1 VVDAFRNPGNAAI
14 SVAPGVTLNSG
25 TGDISVIQSTGAG
38 LTNNSSGDITLDNI
52 IAGNVLVENNG
63 QGGGNI
69 SVNGTVTATGTVSM
83 SANGNISTEDI
94 TTNGGLIDL
103 TSNSGSLT
111 SGNLT
116 TASPNGGGAITLTAE
131 DSITAGILDS
141 SSSVGNGGNVTLD
154 PIGDIQVSYIN
165 AQGGSSG
172 TGGTVNINTQQ
183 FFRATNTFTD
193 ANGVEASISTAGGN
207 GGGNITIAHGGN
219 GVTPFVVGDATIN
232 GTTADITS
240 GNVTIALPQSFLFT
254 YTQGNI
260 GIISVDPPPVPPVP
274 SPVPPAPSP
283 IPPIP
288 STEPTEP
295 AINPVDLT
303 NSQNQVVSLPPI
315 QNNNNNNTNNNIDAL
330 EIDDL
335 FSRDFIQYL
344 GLNQTQGI
352 TLTEARNTLSQ
363 IEAATGIKPAL
374 IYVVFV
380 PETITPAPTTDQSQ
394 SQGSSA
400 IAQSSLLRS
409 LTPQPSDRMELI
421 LITAEG
427 KPVRQSINATRAEV
441 ISMANEFRTQV
452 TDINKPGDYLTP
464 AQKMYQWLVAPL
476 EQDLQ
481 QLGIKN
487 LAYIMDTG
495 LRSIPLAALHDG
507 KGFIVERYSVGLMPS
522 LALTNTPYKDV
533 KNLEVLAMG
542 ADQFTDQ
549 KPLPAVPVELSAIAG
564 NLWPGKFFL
573 NEEFTL
579 KNLQS
584 ARSREPYGIIHLATH
599 AEFKPGKPSNSYI
612 QFWDSKLRLDQLAEL
627 DLNKPPVELL
637 VLSACRTARGDKEAE
652 LGFAGLAVQAGVKSA
667 LGSLWNVSD
676 EGTLGLMTEFYEQ
689 LTKAPIKAEA
699 LRQAQ
704 LAMSKGEVRLQDG
717 QLVTSRGNFPLP
729 PQLVQLGNKDL
740 THPYYW
746 SAFTMIGNPW

>member
-1 VVDAFRNPGNAAI
+1 
-14 SVAPGVTLNSG
+14 
-25 TGDISVIQSTGAG
+25 
-38 LTNNSSGDITLDNI
+38 
-52 IAGNVLVENNG
+52 
-63 QGGGNI
+63 
-69 SVNGTVTATGTVSM
+69 
-83 SANGNISTEDI
+83 
-94 TTNGGLIDL
+94 
-103 TSNSGSLT
+103 
-111 SGNLT
+111 
-116 TASPNGGGAITLTAE
+116 
-131 DSITAGILDS
+131 
-141 SSSVGNGGNVTLD
+141 
-154 PIGDIQVSYIN
+154 
-165 AQGGSSG
+165 
-172 TGGTVNINTQQ
+172 
-183 FFRATNTFTD
+183 
-193 ANGVEASISTAGGN
+193 
-207 GGGNITIAHGGN
+207 
-219 GVTPFVVGDATIN
+219 
-232 GTTADITS
+232 
-240 GNVTIALPQSFLFT
+240 LP
-254 YTQGNI
+254 
-260 GIISVDPPPVPPVP
+260 
-274 SPVPPAPSP
+274 
-283 IPPIP
+283 
-288 STEPTEP
+288 TEPTEP

-315 QNNNNNNTNNNIDAL
+315 QNNNNNNTDNNIDAL

-363 IEAATGIKPAL
+363 IETATGIKPAL

-380 PETITPAPTTDQSQ
+380 PETITPAPTTDQRQ

-637 VLSACRTARGDKEAE
+637 VLSACRTARGDKDAE

-717 QLVTSRGNFPLP
+717 QLVTSRGNFPFTATASPIGKQRPYSSLLLECFHHDW
-729 PQLVQLGNKDL
+729 QSLVRRVDSWRVE
-740 THPYYW
+740 Y
-746 SAFTMIGNPW
+746 